1 MVDVVRTEDGAQPT
15 IMQGYHYQVPRRIRV
30 VDRAVRLL
38 AAIFWDFLRWGVLVI
53 LIIFA
58 VSACGGGAAGEQQQS
73 KARAL
78 PESAQDLRP
87 GQYRTEVFKPALSFT
102 VGKGWALECPE
113 GPDYVCLLPPGEQT
127 LFKFVHADE
136 VYKPSELID
145 MSGETI
151 PLPADLVGWFEQHPY
166 LQTDKPEPVTI
177 GGIEGQQIDVVVG
190 DLPKD
195 YPEGLCG
202 YDCVQ
207 LTVGSVGEEWAV
219 EEGNKDRVT
228 VLEDAK
234 GETVIIDF
242 GSPAAKFDE
251 YWPEAEKVV
260 ESVKW
265 KGA

>member
-1 MVDVVRTEDGAQPT
+1 MR
-15 IMQGYHYQVPRRIRV
+15 H
-30 VDRAVRLL
+30 
-38 AAIFWDFLRWGVLVI
+38 FLRWGVLVT
-53 LIIFA
+53 LIILA
-58 VSACGGGAAGEQQQS
+58 VSACGGGAPGEQQQA
-73 KARAL
+73 KARPL

-87 GQYRTEVFKPALSFT
+87 GEYRTDVFKPALSFT
-102 VGKGWALECPE
+102 VGKGWTLEYPE

-127 LFKFVHADE
+127 LFKFVNVDE

-145 MSGETI
+145 MSSETRL
-151 PLPADLVGWFEQHPY
+151 PPADLVGWFEQHPY
-166 LQTDKPEPVTI
+166 LQTDKPEPVTV
-177 GGIEGQQIDVVVG
+177 GGIKGEQIDVVVG

-207 LTVGSVGEEWAV
+207 LSVLNAGDWAV

-228 VLEDAK
+228 VLEDVK
-234 GETVIIDF
+234 GETVIVDF

-265 KGA
+265 KGT